1 MNHPD
6 PSHPDNRENPA
17 AAAKGL
23 EGQGLEEL
31 MARIRLELT
40 GSAEDPLRMAKAPGG
55 EACADAAELGAD
67 SLSVDEVIARVRREL
82 KRRRGGP
89 SGSAEASTT
98 SVPVEDRLPRWQ
110 AAGSLPLQPQY
121 TLAEM
126 LRPSDG
132 DFVDNTFRILLRRSA
147 TAAEKAHYLNALRS
161 GGSGKVEIL
170 GHIRF
175 SNEGMQHGVHVD
187 GLLVPYKLHRWRRV
201 PVLGWF
207 LATGIAVFRLPRL
220 FAYLQR
226 LEAAGAQESQQVGRA
241 LNDLA
246 QAAETRQA
254 QLGDQLDTLA
264 GSQRRLQA
272 RLSAELPAHA
282 EAIDQLQRQLAAQ
295 ASLTAQIEDRLQ
307 KLDQLEAT
315 LIARFESALTTQ
327 ADALAQV
334 ESVLANQADAYA
346 RVESALTN
354 QADAHARL
362 EHRLEAESSMLAKAL
377 ADAVGDRRTV
387 HAIERRLVD
396 LSDRMNHQPA
406 KSSAAASNGPGEDQ
420 ASAGLL
426 DAHYVSFE
434 DTFRGT
440 RDDIK
445 TRAGQYLGTFR
456 EAGIEPGDGLILDLG
471 CGRGEWLEVLSEHG
485 YASRGVDMNSVMV
498 SEAQAVGLD
507 AVEQDAIAYLR
518 GLDSDSVSAI
528 TSMHLVEHLPYETL
542 IRLVDEALRVLR
554 PGGVLILE
562 TPNPENLTVGA
573 YWFYMDPTHRN
584 PIPPPLL
591 QWVVEARGFEHVAIV
606 RLTLNRGVFDIRPVG
621 EDVAAANQINKIVGL
636 LTAAPDYA
644 IVARKPHADVVLGQG
659 A

>member
-40 GSAEDPLRMAKAPGG
+40 GDAEDPLPMAKAPGG
-55 EACADAAELGAD
+55 GACADAAEPGAD
-67 SLSVDEVIARVRREL
+67 SLSVDEVIARMRREL

-89 SGSAEASTT
+89 SGSAEVSTP

-110 AAGSLPLQPQY
+110 SAGTLPLQPQY

-147 TAAEKAHYLNALRS
+147 TAAEKAHYLSALRS
-161 GGSGKVEIL
+161 GASGKVEIL

-175 SNEGMQHGVHVD
+175 SDEGMQHGVHVD
-187 GLLVPYKLHRWRRV
+187 GLLVPYKLHRWRRI

-207 LATGIAVFRLPRL
+207 LAAGIAVFRLPRL
-220 FAYLQR
+220 FAHLQK

-254 QLGDQLDTLA
+254 QLDDQLDTLA

-282 EAIDQLQRQLAAQ
+282 EAIDRLQRQLAAQ
-295 ASLTAQIEDRLQ
+295 ASLTAQIETRLE
-307 KLDQLEAT
+307 KLEQLEAT
-315 LIARFESALTTQ
+315 LAARFESAL
-327 ADALAQV
+327 
-334 ESVLANQADAYA
+334 ANQA
-346 RVESALTN
+346 E
-354 QADAHARL
+354 AHARL
-362 EHRLEAESSMLAKAL
+362 EHRLEAESSMAAKAL
-377 ADAVGDRRTV
+377 ADAAGDRRTV
-387 HAIERRLVD
+387 HAVERRLMALSDRMSERLVD
-396 LSDRMNHQPA
+396 LPVTAPA
-406 KSSAAASNGPGEDQ
+406 GPGEEQ
-420 ASAGLL
+420 ANAGLL

-434 DTFRGT
+434 DTFRGA

-445 TRAGQYLGTFR
+445 TRAGHYLGTFR

-485 YASRGVDMNSVMV
+485 YVSRGVDMNNVMV
-498 SEAQAVGLD
+498 GEAQALGLD

-518 GLDSDSVSAI
+518 GLDSDSVSAV
-528 TSMHLVEHLPYETL
+528 TSMHLVEHLPYEVL

-562 TPNPENLTVGA
+562 TPNPENLTVGS

-591 QWVVEARGFEHVAIV
+591 QWVVEARGFEDAAID
-606 RLTLNRGVFDIRPVG
+606 RLILNRGVFDIQPVG
-621 EDVAAANQINKIVGL
+621 EDVAAASQINKIVGL

-644 IVARKPHADVVLGQG
+644 IVARKPHAEVMHGQG